1 LRERTARIA
10 ALART
15 LGEAVVAFRFGNEA
29 RPLAAYANG
38 SKVADRFH
46 MKRLTISAAFL
57 TLLAVPGARATGEAP
72 APAQRLPAPE
82 HVTSETRAELGARMG
97 RHAETMST
105 LIRSV
110 VLLDRPTIR
119 ALASR
124 MADEELIAR
133 ASANKSVVE
142 RRKLNLPQEF
152 FAEQT
157 ALSVAAR
164 ELAAAAVDGG
174 NDEALADRFS
184 ALTRTCVGCH
194 SAYLHARPAPR
205 PLGPKVK

>member
-1 LRERTARIA
+1 
-10 ALART
+10 
-15 LGEAVVAFRFGNEA
+15 
-29 RPLAAYANG
+29 
-38 SKVADRFH
+38 
-46 MKRLTISAAFL
+46 MKRLAISAAFL

-110 VLLDRPTIR
+110 VLLDKPTIR

-133 ASANKSVVE
+133 ASANRGVTE

-174 NDEALADRFS
+174 NDEVLADRFS
-184 ALTRTCVGCH
+184 ALTRTCIGCH
-194 SAYLHARPAPR
+194 SVYLHGRPSPR